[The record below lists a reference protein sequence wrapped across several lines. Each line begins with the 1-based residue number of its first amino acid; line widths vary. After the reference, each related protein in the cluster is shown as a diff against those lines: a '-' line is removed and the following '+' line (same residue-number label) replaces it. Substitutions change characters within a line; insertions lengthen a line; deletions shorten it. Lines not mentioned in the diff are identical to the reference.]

1 MADDDARLKRLRFR
15 AWRRGFR
22 EADMIFGPF
31 TDQHARAMSD
41 EELDVLEHL
50 LDAPDQELYAWVIGR
65 EPVPEAYLSPIMTR
79 IQQFVREGGG
89 VIGDE

>member
-1 MADDDARLKRLRFR
+1 
-15 AWRRGFR
+15 
-22 EADMIFGPF
+22 MIFGPF

-41 EELDVLEHL
+41 DELDVLEHL

-65 EPVPEAYLSPIMTR
+65 EPVPEVYRSPIMTR

>member
-1 MADDDARLKRLRFR
+1 
-15 AWRRGFR
+15 
-22 EADMIFGPF
+22 MIFGPF

-41 EELDVLEHL
+41 DELDVLEHL

-65 EPVPEAYLSPIMTR
+65 EPVPAAYRSPIMTR